1 MSTPVGPY
9 TPLVRAGD
17 WVVVSGQVGVVDGKL
32 VPGGMDAELRQAL
45 ANLKGHLDGAGVDL
59 TEVKK
64 TMVFLRDMSDFARMN
79 EIYVE
84 FFGDH
89 RPARSAI
96 GVADLPLGALVEIE
110 AWAHTGG

>member
-1 MSTPVGPY
+1 MSAPVGPY

-59 TEVKK
+59 TDVKK